1 MAIST
6 QRLVVV
12 AATAIVTAVPSTGLA
27 FNTLTTELVAAGLPQ
42 PVFVTAPPGD
52 STRLLVVEQRGRI
65 RILLNDQLLATPFLN
80 IEALV
85 LSGGESG
92 LLGMAFHP
100 NYAANGLFYVN
111 YTDSDGN
118 TVIARYT
125 RSADPNVA
133 DPASAATI
141 MTLDQPFGNHN
152 GGCLLFGP
160 KDNFLYIPTGDGG
173 SAGDPFGNGQ
183 NLGTRLG
190 KILRIDVDGAFPF
203 AIPPGNPFAAGLD
216 PAGAALDEIWAYG
229 LRNPWRCSFDRQT
242 GDFYIADVG
251 QSDREEINFRPGS
264 AAGGENYGWKIKEGS
279 ACFDDAADCAT
290 PGLTDPLLDYG

>member
-27 FNTLTTELVAAGLPQ
+27 FNTLTTELVTAGLPQ

-100 NYAANGLFYVN
+100 NYAANGFFYVN
-111 YTDSDGN
+111 YSDSDGD

-160 KDNFLYIPTGDGG
+160 KDNLLYIPTGDGG
-173 SAGDPFGNGQ
+173 A
-183 NLGTRLG
+183 
-190 KILRIDVDGAFPF
+190 
-203 AIPPGNPFAAGLD
+203 
-216 PAGAALDEIWAYG
+216 
-229 LRNPWRCSFDRQT
+229 
-242 GDFYIADVG
+242 
-251 QSDREEINFRPGS
+251 
-264 AAGGENYGWKIKEGS
+264 
-279 ACFDDAADCAT
+279 
-290 PGLTDPLLDYG
+290 